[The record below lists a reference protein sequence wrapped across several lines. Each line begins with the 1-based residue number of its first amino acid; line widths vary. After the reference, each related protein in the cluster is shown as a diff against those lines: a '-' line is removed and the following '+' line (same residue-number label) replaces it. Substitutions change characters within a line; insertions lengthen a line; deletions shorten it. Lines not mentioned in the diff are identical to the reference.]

1 MEKAPTSIKA
11 FSKSIWKLPPVS
23 NRIRAFAWRACKNI
37 LPIKANLFHR
47 HVTQHANC
55 DECGLEAETSGH
67 LFWHCER
74 AKAVWSAM
82 GLATMD
88 RVTEFMDLVGYARNV
103 KQMADHSLASMI
115 TRTWRNSVGVQL
127 PRLLDELGLPGGV
140 SNKKSQAPTLSA
152 STNYRLVFSSPTIWY
167 KINVDGGNF

>member
-1 MEKAPTSIKA
+1 MEKAPTSNKA
-11 FSKSIWKLPPVS
+11 FSKSIWKLPVP

-37 LPIKANLFHR
+37 PPAKTNLFHR

-82 GLATMD
+82 GLTTMD
-88 RVTEFMDLVGYARNV
+88 RVPEFMDLVWYARNV
-103 KQMADHSLASMI
+103 KQMTDHSLASLI
-115 TRTWRNSVGVQL
+115 TTTWGNLVGVQL
-127 PRLLDELGLPGGV
+127 HRLLDELRTTWRSFKQKITGPNTFSINKLQVGLFL
-140 SNKKSQAPTLSA
+140 TH
-152 STNYRLVFSSPTIWY
+152 
-167 KINVDGGNF
+167 